1 MIYTDTNGND
11 VIINDLFDVAEIA
24 RKNWNPALAKFIK
37 TQAMELIDLRAWN
50 SALKQLKENLQ
61 NSEHYLQDQNLQ
73 LSEELYSLLD
83 NIQFC
88 CHCKRKSDDS
98 DDGK

>member
-1 MIYTDTNGND
+1 MIYTDVNGK
-11 VIINDLFDVAEIA
+11 VIIVNDLFDVAEIV
-24 RKNWNPALAKFIK
+24 RKNESPALAKFIK

-50 SALKQLKENLQ
+50 SALK
-61 NSEHYLQDQNLQ
+61 HQNLQ

-83 NIQFC
+83 NLQFC
-88 CHCKRKSDDS
+88 CEGKRMSNDS

>member
-1 MIYTDTNGND
+1 MIYTDVNGK
-11 VIINDLFDVAEIA
+11 VIIVDDLFDVAEIV
-24 RKNWNPALAKFIK
+24 RKNESPALAKFIK

-50 SALKQLKENLQ
+50 SALK
-61 NSEHYLQDQNLQ
+61 HQNLQ

-83 NIQFC
+83 NLQFC
-88 CHCKRKSDDS
+88 CEGKRMSNDS

>member
-1 MIYTDTNGND
+1 MIYTDVNGK
-11 VIINDLFDVAEIA
+11 VIIVNDLFDVAEIV
-24 RKNWNPALAKFIK
+24 RKNESPALAKFIK

-61 NSEHYLQDQNLQ
+61 NSEHYLQNQNLQ

-83 NIQFC
+83 NLQFC
-88 CHCKRKSDDS
+88 CEGKRTSNDS